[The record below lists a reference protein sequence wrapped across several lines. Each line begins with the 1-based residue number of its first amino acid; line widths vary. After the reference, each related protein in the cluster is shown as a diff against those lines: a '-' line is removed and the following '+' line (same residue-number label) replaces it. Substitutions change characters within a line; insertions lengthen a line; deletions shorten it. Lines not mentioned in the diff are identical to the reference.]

1 MISNLKSAR
10 RAIEAEMSY
19 AKQGA
24 AYYLARVEA
33 LENALHQLESVDISS
48 KEVIGDARAQTRT
61 KRVSSRKMQQGSSTT
76 APSAQQTNKTKPAAK
91 NTSISR
97 SKGADN
103 LPPTGRDFW
112 FALVNSQ
119 PQSAVDISNA
129 AITALGIKPDQKGQ
143 IQKIKQRVSPA
154 LANLVATQ
162 KIKDAGSGRARRF
175 FKDESVQ

>member
-1 MISNLKSAR
+1 MISNLKSAK

-33 LENALHQLESVDISS
+33 LENALHQLESVDTSS
-48 KEVIGDARAQTRT
+48 KGVSGDT
-61 KRVSSRKMQQGSSTT
+61 KAKRINSRNL
-76 APSAQQTNKTKPAAK
+76 PHRSATSHASALQTNKTKSGAK
-91 NTSISR
+91 NTSA
-97 SKGADN
+97 SKLHGTDN

-112 FALVNSQ
+112 FNLVNNQ

-129 AITALGIKPDQKGQ
+129 ALTALGIRPDQKEQ

-154 LANLVATQ
+154 LASLVATQ
-162 KIKDAGSGRARRF
+162 RIKDAGSGRARRF
-175 FKDESVQ
+175 FRDELAQ